1 MSDSHLNVDVRDDLI
16 VVTEEGLY
24 AIYSKPEGGQ
34 PSIMARRVPEGE
46 HEFKARA
53 WGAAL
58 RQGARVGVDR
68 VAA

>member
-1 MSDSHLNVDVRDDLI
+1 VSDSHLNVDVRDDLI

-53 WGAAL
+53 WGAACAK
-58 RQGARVGVDR
+58 ARELGWIV
-68 VAA
+68 